1 MQSVN
6 NYIWKKSH
14 LYMARKYHM
23 YISHIGFGLLVLTLL
38 LPGAA
43 MAQSRETASNEIML
57 NFEEA
62 DIRSVIA
69 MVSEQT
75 GRNFIIDP
83 RVSGTLT
90 IVSQHPV
97 NRKELYQVFLSAL
110 QMHGFMVVPDEAG
123 SRIVPVTQARADRTE
138 VLDLEEDSGNGYEFV
153 TRVIAT
159 HFVDA
164 AKLVP
169 ILRPLMTKDGHLA
182 AHGDNNHLIISDS
195 AGIVERVRKLVE
207 QIDRDTTG
215 VTGIVE
221 LEHASAS
228 EVVRMVES
236 IEGLEREGRRLL
248 LVADERANRVLI
260 GGDPARRSMVRSLI
274 HRLDAESRE
283 DGGIAVIY
291 LRYTDA
297 EDMVPVLEGIVTR
310 QVGGS
315 SSGAAQNKDSGAT
328 RRVTIEQG
336 DVSIQAHKSTNALVV
351 SGPSDVVKDLRTVIQ
366 RLDIRRAQV
375 LVEAIIAEVSMERMQ
390 ELGVQWGAFG
400 NNGVGLINFG
410 AAGAGSLANIGRAV
424 DEGVIPDVDGAT
436 IGASNTQD
444 EIGILLRALLA
455 DSGSNVLS
463 TPSVM
468 TMDNEEA
475 EIVVGQNIP
484 FVTGRAI
491 EQSGQAFDSIQR
503 EDVGI
508 QLRIR
513 PQINEGD
520 AIKLDI
526 EQEASSVAETLEGAR
541 DLVTNMR
548 SIKTT
553 AMVNDGQIIVLG
565 GLTSEETDTRS
576 QQVPGLGSIPGLG
589 WLFRY
594 DRSVAVKRTL
604 MVFLRPRI
612 VKDSDANQEIS
623 SAKYQLMRLEQ
634 LASRERGLRFL
645 DDDLIPVMKPS
656 SEFLTLPP
664 DFEDRV
670 GPPGQELSDKVYAP
684 PRVEN

>member
-1 MQSVN
+1 MQ
-6 NYIWKKSH
+6 IQ
-14 LYMARKYHM
+14 KYH
-23 YISHIGFGLLVLTLL
+23 IWLRRVALCLLVSVLSA
-38 LPGAA
+38 PGLAS
-43 MAQSRETASNEIML
+43 AQSRDASAGKITL

-69 MVSEQT
+69 LVSDQT

-83 RVSGTLT
+83 RVKGKLT
-90 IVSQHPV
+90 IISQHPV
-97 NRKELYQVFLSAL
+97 DQYQLYEVFLSAL
-110 QMHGFMVVPDEAG
+110 QLHGYTVVPGEGGD
-123 SRIVPVTQARADRTE
+123 RIMPMSLARGDQTE
-138 VLDLEEDSGNGYEFV
+138 VLERDEDAGRGYEFV
-153 TRVIAT
+153 TRVLAT
-159 HFVDA
+159 EYVAA

-169 ILRPLMTKDGHLA
+169 VLRPLMTKEGHLA
-182 AHGDNNHLIISDS
+182 AYGDNNHIIISDS
-195 AGIVERVRKLVE
+195 AGIVERVRKLIR

-215 VTGIVE
+215 VTEVVE
-221 LEHASAS
+221 LEHASAA

-236 IEGLEREGRRLL
+236 VENEERDGRRLL
-248 LVADERANRVLI
+248 LVADERANRILI
-260 GGDPARRSMVRSLI
+260 GGDPARRSSVRSLI
-274 HRLDAESRE
+274 RRLDEKGIE
-283 DGGIAVIY
+283 DEGIAVVY

-297 EDMVPVLEGIVTR
+297 EEMVPVLQGVVSQQI
-310 QVGGS
+310 GS
-315 SSGAAQNKDSGAT
+315 SSGSAAGGGKDAT
-328 RRVTIEQG
+328 ASRRVSSAEG
-336 DVSIQAHKSTNALVV
+336 DVSIQAHTSTNALVI
-351 SGPSDVVKDLRTVIQ
+351 SGPSGVVADLRSVIK

-375 LVEAIIAEVSMERMQ
+375 LVEAIIAEVSMERLQ
-390 ELGVQWGAFG
+390 EFGVQWGALG
-400 NNGVGLINFG
+400 DDAVGMLNFG
-410 AAGAGSLANIGRAV
+410 VAGAGSLANIGAAV
-424 DEGVIPDVDGAT
+424 EAGGIPNVDGAT
-436 IGASNTQD
+436 LGATDSRGEIGA
-444 EIGILLRALLA
+444 LLRALMA

-491 EQSGQAFDSIQR
+491 EDSGQAFDSIQR

-541 DLVTNMR
+541 DLVTNKR

-553 AMVNDGQIIVLG
+553 AMVDDGQIIVLG
-565 GLTSEETDTRS
+565 GLTSEEAGTRN

-594 DRSVAVKRTL
+594 DRSSVEKRNL

-612 VKDSDANQEIS
+612 IQDRDDAREIS
-623 SAKYQLMRLEQ
+623 SAKYQLMRTQQ

-645 DDDLIPVMKPS
+645 DDEMIPVLRSS
-656 SEFLTLPP
+656 SEFMTLPP

-670 GPPGQELSDKVYAP
+670 GPPGRQGAERVYAP
-684 PRVEN
+684 PRPAN